1 MGTKTAEIEWAP
13 MRLILVRH
21 GAVAPPRPQIFYG
34 GTEVPLS
41 EAGRAEAAAAAAA
54 LQDWTL
60 DAVVSSPLSRAR
72 YGAERIAE
80 GRGLTG
86 APDLAESFREIDRG
100 RWVGLTKEEILER
113 WPGDLE
119 AHARDPHG
127 WRGHAGESFG
137 DLRQRVLQGRA
148 ELEQR
153 WPDRTVAVVAHLYPI
168 RALAAEASGLGLE
181 SWESLKIPT
190 GSISLLERSRSGWS
204 LRLLGWKPTA
214 EQLFPKFSTEFST
227 DLSTRAPD

>member
-1 MGTKTAEIEWAP
+1 

-21 GAVAPPRPQIFYG
+21 GAVAPPRPQVFYG

-54 LQDWTL
+54 LQDWPL

-80 GRGLTG
+80 NRGLAG
-86 APDLAESFREIDRG
+86 APDLAEAFREIDRG
-100 RWVGLTKEEILER
+100 RWLGLTKDEIRER

-119 AHARDPHG
+119 AHARDPRG
-127 WRGHAGESFG
+127 WRGHAGESLE
-137 DLRQRVLQGRA
+137 DLRLRVLQGRS
-148 ELEQR
+148 ELEAR
-153 WPDRTVAVVAHLYPI
+153 WPGRAVAVVAHLYPI

-181 SWESLKIPT
+181 AWEEMKIPT
-190 GSISLLERSRSGWS
+190 GSITLLERGRSGW
-204 LRLLGWKPTA
+204 RVEVLGWKPEA
-214 EQLFPKFSTEFST
+214 EKVLPRFSTEFST
-227 DLSTRAPD
+227 DLSTKAPD